1 MATLFGT
8 DGIRGPANRHPITPE
23 LALQLGVLVGG
34 LFRPPGGQA
43 RVLIGRDTRLSGPML
58 EAALTAGLLSAGAE
72 AVPLGVVPTPAVAL
86 LARSLGASAGVVISA
101 SHNPFEDNGLK
112 IFQGNGLKCD
122 DALERK
128 IEAGLLAAPGA
139 GAGGTAARPDGGGLG
154 RIAPLADAAARY
166 EEAALASWPGGSLK
180 GMKIAVDAANGA
192 ACETTPR
199 VLRRLG
205 AEVHVFHDRP
215 DGININR
222 DCGSTH
228 PEVIEALVRQ
238 TGAHVGISHDGDADR
253 VICCDETG
261 SALDGDELLAVVGLD
276 LLRRGQLKEKTLVA
290 TVMSNLALDELFAR
304 EGGAVRRSAVGD
316 RAVLEEMLAHGL
328 NLGGEQSGHVILLDH
343 ATTGDGLLSAL
354 ALLRVARE
362 SGKPLSALR
371 RELVKYPQLLL
382 GLKVREKIPFEQ
394 VPGVMDA
401 VRAVEAEF
409 GQTGRVFLRYSGTEP
424 KARLLLEARDGES
437 LPALAE
443 KILSP
448 LRKALG
454 V

>member
-1 MATLFGT
+1 MAATLFGT
-8 DGIRGPANRHPITPE
+8 DGIRGPANRYPVTPQ
-23 LALQLGVLVGG
+23 LALELGALIGS
-34 LFRPPGGQA
+34 LFRSASGPTK
-43 RVLIGRDTRLSGPML
+43 VVVGRDTRLSGPML

-72 AVPLGVVPTPAVAL
+72 VIPLGVVPTPAVAL
-86 LARSLGASAGVVISA
+86 LTSTLGAAAGVVLSA

-122 DALERK
+122 DALEQK
-128 IEAGLLAAPGA
+128 IEAALLAGPSAE
-139 GAGGTAARPDGGGLG
+139 TLAARPAGNGLG
-154 RIAPLADAAARY
+154 RITPLADAAARY
-166 EEAALASWPGGSLK
+166 EAAVLASWPDGSLK

-192 ACETTPR
+192 ACETTPA

-215 DGININR
+215 DGTNINR
-222 DCGSTH
+222 ACGSTH
-228 PEVIEALVRQ
+228 PEVIEKLVKQ
-238 TGAHVGISHDGDADR
+238 TGAHIGISHDGDADR

-328 NLGGEQSGHVILLDH
+328 NFGGEQSGHVILLDH

-362 SGKPLSALR
+362 SGRPLSALR

-382 GLKVREKIPFEQ
+382 GLKVREKVPFEQ
-394 VPGVMDA
+394 VPGVLDA
-401 VRAVEAEF
+401 VREVEKQF
-409 GQTGRVFLRYSGTEP
+409 GAAGRVFLRYSGTEP
-424 KARLLLEARDGES
+424 KARLLLEVRDGEN

-443 KILSP
+443 KILAP
-448 LRKALG
+448 LRAAIG
-454 V
+454 A